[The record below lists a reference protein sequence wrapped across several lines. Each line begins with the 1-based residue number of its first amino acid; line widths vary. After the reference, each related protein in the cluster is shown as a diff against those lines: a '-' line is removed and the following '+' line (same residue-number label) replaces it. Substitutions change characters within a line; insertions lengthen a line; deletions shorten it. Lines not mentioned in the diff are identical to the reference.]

1 MRRRL
6 EKGAQEPFSPLLI
19 SPRSLGALYRR
30 DLLLLYNSGAVAI
43 ASVAGRLHFR
53 PQPVLRGD
61 QEPPPPQRL
70 LSLCARALLSHYS
83 VWLRWSDPLRSR
95 ATLLS

>member
-1 MRRRL
+1 MRDKGKRALRRPL
-6 EKGAQEPFSPLLI
+6 SPLLL

-30 DLLLLYNSGAVAI
+30 DLVLSYKSVAVAI

-61 QEPPPPQRL
+61 QEPPPPAATTNVVCVRTPL
-70 LSLCARALLSHYS
+70 ALFG
-83 VWLRWSDPLRSR
+83 VV
-95 ATLLS
+95 TKV